1 MIVSA
6 AASAGKNVIIPGT
19 DADADGQVSDD
30 PPFDQIAPP
39 CGSSQKGVRVA
50 AGDTDHIGTLTE
62 VITACGGTNQPIK
75 IFDDNADVGSL
86 LSDNPL
92 ADSFG
97 STTAATGSFV
107 AFARTVVPI
116 KYASAATPKP
126 IVDFTQTSSRLNVPG
141 RPGSSATSTSTS
153 ESRTHIDADLDLALQ
168 HRAANGFITEVAL
181 FNDVGGSCEGFLVT
195 LNDESGVDME
205 FGSCAKPDG
214 AISGSFNPEGI
225 SAQLSAFDNVDASGT
240 WILPS
245 STTTPAMSGP
255 STTGTSGS
263 PTDPSGAPRLRRAS
277 RAGCRRTR
285 AGRDRCGRR

>member
-6 AASAGKNVIIPGT
+6 AASAGKNVIIRT

-107 AFARTVVPI
+107 AFAQTVVPI
-116 KYASAATPKP
+116 KYASAVTPKP

-141 RPGSSATSTSTS
+141 SAGIIRDIDVNLGISH
-153 ESRTHIDADLDLALQ
+153 THDADLDLALQ

-205 FGSCAKPDG
+205 FGGCAKPDG

-240 WILPS
+240 WFLSIIDDD
-245 STTTPAMSGP
+245 AGDV
-255 STTGTSGS
+255 GTLHYW
-263 PTDPSGAPRLRRAS
+263 DLRI
-277 RAGCRRTR
+277 TY
-285 AGRDRCGRR
+285 